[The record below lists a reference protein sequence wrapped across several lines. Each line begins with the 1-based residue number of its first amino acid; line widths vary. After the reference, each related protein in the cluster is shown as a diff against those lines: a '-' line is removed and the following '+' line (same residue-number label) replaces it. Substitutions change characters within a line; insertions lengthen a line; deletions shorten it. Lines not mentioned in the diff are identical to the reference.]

1 MEQLLYGLLFISLV
15 ALIKST
21 YASSEPCTAMDPGFS
36 PSSPPRLFIDV
47 NEASEQDLK
56 YGGNQYVSEIRL
68 HGAYGAKTPNGIH
81 LTFGSSYRMVD
92 PNEYFAFEY
101 EQSTPFRNII
111 RLIKPLDRDGPTDSV
126 MDDTI
131 IDHFRLKCVPYKNN
145 TSEYWYDVSLL
156 IHDINDNV
164 PQMAKDNVY
173 SAVVNELTPVGATLP
188 IKVSVTDKDSGNN
201 RQLTYKISTANGST
215 VAEHLGINNE
225 TGKVYLHKAFDYEN
239 LSVDNRKFSFPVIV
253 HDNGKLQLTSTAT
266 LTITV
271 TDGDDLGPQFRHLA
285 CQKAFGGKCFTPT
298 YNADVESVLENSPI
312 LFQSSGGGP
321 LMQIKAKDGD
331 TLAAKIDFKISAVL
345 PSQYKSNFKIRI
357 TPPEKGSDGYY
368 TASLTLIKSIDK
380 SALVGTVVYI
390 TATED
395 TTRHL
400 FSVARI
406 LFKRRNSTETK
417 VEKIK
422 DSYNS
427 ETLALIVVVAILSV
441 IAVTAFI
448 ALICFHLRKSK
459 NEKMI
464 GHINEGM
471 SHL

>member
-1 MEQLLYGLLFISLV
+1 MEQLLYRLLFISLA

-21 YASSEPCTAMDPGFS
+21 YASSEPCTAMDQGFS
-36 PSSPPRLFIDV
+36 QSIPPRLFIDV
-47 NEASEQDLK
+47 DEASQQDLK

-68 HGAYGAKTPNGIH
+68 HGAYGAKTPNGIN
-81 LTFGSSYRMVD
+81 LTFGSAYRIVD
-92 PNEYFAFEY
+92 PNEYLALEY
-101 EQSTPFRNII
+101 EQNEPFRNII

-131 IDHFRLKCVPYKNN
+131 IDNFRLKCVPYKNN
-145 TSEYWYDVSLL
+145 TLEYWYDVSLL
-156 IHDINDNV
+156 IRDINDNV
-164 PQMAKDNVY
+164 PQMVKDNIY
-173 SAVVNELTPVGATLP
+173 SAVVNELTSVGATLP
-188 IKVSVTDKDSGNN
+188 IKVSATDKDSGKN
-201 RQLTYKISTANGST
+201 RQLTYKISTAM
-215 VAEHLGINNE
+215 VAEHLEINNE

-239 LSVDNRKFSFPVIV
+239 LSVDNRKFYVPVIV

-271 TDGDDLGPQFRHLA
+271 TDGDDQGPQFRHLA

-357 TPPEKGSDGYY
+357 TPPAKGSDGYY

-395 TTRHL
+395 STRHL

-406 LFKRRNSTETK
+406 LFKGRNLIETK
-417 VEKIK
+417 VEKVK

-448 ALICFHLRKSK
+448 ALIFFHLRKSK
-459 NEKMI
+459 NEKI
-464 GHINEGM
+464 FGNVNEGM